1 MNNDV
6 SINGRFAFDIN
17 PLDEAAAASLCTR
30 STGTGGFG
38 TRGTSTLGVSKRNG
52 NASGCNSGK
61 AITTAATATCKPIDP
76 NVVHRLLE
84 ETSKPRDSTR
94 LSSNMEAPSN
104 LRIQVRI

>member
-94 LSSNMEAPSN
+94 LSSNIEAPSN